1 MKKRKVLAL
10 AMTAIMAIGM
20 TACGNAQPAGGSSTD
35 ASEST
40 TQAASDTQ
48 TTSSDKLVEITM
60 PTYLAGENE
69 GAKFFLP
76 EIERFNKK
84 YEGKYKIDI
93 EEVPQA
99 SYADKIKQLAQ
110 QNKLP
115 VIIHSPGSG
124 GIDKQWFD
132 SVIVANNMAYD
143 LTGFADSHPET
154 KANWIDKSVAYCTTK
169 DGKLVVK
176 PSAVIKPVGLYYNS
190 TMYKPSENIQ
200 NMTMDE
206 FVSSL
211 GDNKIAFQT
220 ADNGWTTGLLLSAI
234 IANQPDGSDYLAQYA
249 DDKLYD
255 YTDSRIVNSVAELQK
270 IMQSNASSSSIG
282 AAYADAANSFMSK
295 GASIICNGSWMASDF
310 TDVSKDKWG
319 NGFQGSDVEATFY
332 PGNVALANENM
343 YGEFW
348 ISNSATDDEKALA
361 EAFFEFRDSQDE
373 IEQLVLAE
381 GGIAPKITY
390 SDSFLEKQKDTPVLY
405 ELSQAINDKTVY
417 SENIL
422 NVMPNSVADTEF
434 GKLLPKLADG
444 TLTADQF
451 CKQLTEKAQAAK

>member
-1 MKKRKVLAL
+1 MKKLYAI
-10 AMTAIMAIGM
+10 AMTIVLSAGMIG
-20 TACGNAQPAGGSSTD
+20 CGNTKAVTGN
-35 ASEST
+35 
-40 TQAASDTQ
+40 
-48 TTSSDKLVEITM
+48 TSSAAVQTSGKETEASGKTVEITM

-115 VIIHSPGSG
+115 VIVHAPGSG

-143 LTGFADSHPET
+143 LTDFANKHPET
-154 KANWIDKSVAYCTTK
+154 KANWIDKSVTYCTTK

-176 PSAVIKPVGLYYNS
+176 PSAVIKPVGLYYNT
-190 TMYKPSENIQ
+190 TMYQPAKNVQ
-200 NMTMDE
+200 DMTMDE
-206 FVSSL
+206 FAKSL

-220 ADNGWTTGLLLSAI
+220 ADNGWTTGLLLSAL
-234 IANQPDGSDYLAQYA
+234 IANQPEGNDYLAQYA

-255 YTDSRIVNSVAELQK
+255 YTDSRIVNAVAELQK
-270 IMQSNASSSSIG
+270 IMQSNASANSIG

-295 GASIICNGSWMASDF
+295 GAGIICNGSWMATDF
-310 TDVSKDKWG
+310 TDASKDKWG
-319 NGFQGSDVEATFY
+319 NGFQGSDVKASFY

-348 ISNSATDDEKALA
+348 ISNSATTEEKQLA

-373 IEQLVLAE
+373 VEQLILAE
-381 GGIAPKITY
+381 GGIAPKLTY
-390 SDSFLEKQKDTPVLY
+390 SDSFLQKQKESPVLY
-405 ELSQAINDKTVY
+405 ELSQSITDQTVY
-417 SENIL
+417 AENIL
-422 NVMPNSVADTEF
+422 NVMPSSVADTEF

-451 CKQLTEKAQAAK
+451 CTELTQKAQAAK